1 MPLTELKPAHPPKL
15 NQEQIN
21 LKVLK
26 SNLEFKLECGDT
38 LPELQISYTTYGT
51 LNSEKNNVVWVFHA
65 LTANADPL
73 EWWPELVGK
82 GYLIDPDK
90 YFIVCANML
99 GSCYGTT
106 GPDTI
111 DPRTGEK
118 YGLKFP
124 LITVKDMVNAHS
136 ILQKHLGIE
145 KIHLGI
151 GGSMGGQQLLEW
163 ASTDVDLFEHICV
176 IATNAR
182 HSAWGIAF
190 NTAQRMAIE
199 ADQTFASNDKK
210 AGEKGLQAARA
221 IAMLSYRN
229 QNTYRKTQT
238 DFEDKVDDFKAS
250 SYQYYQGQKLSDRFT
265 VLSYWYLSKAM
276 DSHNIGRGKR
286 SVRHALKSIKA
297 KSLVLGI
304 RTDILFPYAEQ
315 KFIAKNIKGSA
326 FVLIDSLYGHDGFLI
341 ESKAIA
347 GHIETLIQKK
357 KNE

>member
-1 MPLTELKPAHPPKL
+1 MQSLQLS
-15 NQEQIN
+15 QE
-21 LKVLK
+21 
-26 SNLEFKLECGDT
+26 FRLECGDI
-38 LPELQISYTTYGT
+38 LPELEISYTTYGT
-51 LNSEKNNVVWVFHA
+51 LSPEGDNVVWVFHA
-65 LTANADPL
+65 LTANADPV
-73 EWWPELVGK
+73 EWWPGLVGK
-82 GYLIDPDK
+82 GFLINPDK

-106 GPDTI
+106 GPDSI

-118 YGLKFP
+118 YGASFP
-124 LITVKDMVNAHS
+124 VVTIKDMVNVHKLLRA
-136 ILQKHLGIE
+136 HLGID
-145 KIHLGI
+145 KILLGI

-163 ASTDVDLFEHICV
+163 SSTDVDLFDNICV

-182 HSAWGIAF
+182 HSAWGIAW

-199 ADQTFASNDKK
+199 ADPTFRYNYDG

-265 VLSYWYLSKAM
+265 VLSYYYLSKAM
-276 DSHNIGRGKR
+276 DSHNIGRGKK

-297 KSLVLGI
+297 KTLVVGI
-304 RTDILFPYAEQ
+304 KTDILFPYAEQ
-315 KFIAKNIKGSA
+315 KFIAKNIKGSELA
-326 FVLIDSLYGHDGFLI
+326 LIDSLYGHDGFLI
-341 ESKAIA
+341 ETKAI
-347 GHIETLIQKK
+347 GKHIQTLITRK
-357 KNE
+357 